1 MVKHI
6 NLQFHS
12 TSKESKEFISKI
24 CQKLDVNIAILR
36 FVPEFSVQEI
46 TVDHDILKE
55 LKSLDGLK
63 YRSIV
68 FNLKSFVVDVES
80 QKEFYELNPQALT
93 FEIGEESKDVIRESW
108 LHTSIYMDDID
119 SQKCWQKIAREL
131 KKISTCG
138 AWAMN
143 PKTNGRHFYK
153 NHRYT
158 EGIKAAQK
166 KGLKILPSAGI
177 IEHDFLS
184 PPPTKD

>member
-24 CQKLDVNIAILR
+24 YQKLDVNIAILH

-46 TVDHDILKE
+46 TTNHDIMKE
-55 LKSLDGLK
+55 LNSLDGSK
-63 YRSIV
+63 CQSVV
-68 FNLKSFVVDVES
+68 FNLKPFVVDVES
-80 QKEFYELNPQALT
+80 KKEFNESNPQTLT
-93 FEIGEESKDVIRESW
+93 FEIGEETKDVIRESW

-119 SQKCWQKIAREL
+119 SQKCWQKIAGEF

-138 AWAMN
+138 AWAIN
-143 PKTNGRHFYK
+143 PNTNGRHYYK

-158 EGIKAAQK
+158 EGIKIAQN

-184 PPPTKD
+184 PPPDC